1 MEREEM
7 GGDQLRRTLRRL
19 AHEIIEDAADLR
31 ALVLVGLRSRGVPL
45 AERLTAHIQALEEI
59 RPLVGAL
66 DVTLY
71 RDDLDRGGSR
81 NKIQKTNLPFTCES
95 REVVLV
101 DDVLYTGRTVRAALT
116 ALVAFGR
123 PRRVRL
129 AVLVDRGGRELPV
142 RADFIGR
149 NVTARSGEEVRVLLE
164 EADGREAVLLQIET
178 APEHNGKE
186 RQPNI
191 DSSTAP

>member
-1 MEREEM
+1 
-7 GGDQLRRTLRRL
+7 
-19 AHEIIEDAADLR
+19 
-31 ALVLVGLRSRGVPL
+31 
-45 AERLTAHIQALEEI
+45 
-59 RPLVGAL
+59 
-66 DVTLY
+66 
-71 RDDLDRGGSR
+71 
-81 NKIQKTNLPFTCES
+81 
-95 REVVLV
+95 V

-149 NVTARSGEEVRVLLE
+149 NVTARPGEEVRVLLE
-164 EADGREAVLLQIET
+164 ETDGREAVLLQSET

-191 DSSTAP
+191 GSSTTP

>member
-1 MEREEM
+1 M

-31 ALVLVGLRSRGVPL
+31 ALVLVGLRSRGVPM
-45 AERLTAHIQALEEI
+45 AERLAAHIQALEET
-59 RPLVGAL
+59 RPPVGAL

-81 NKIQKTNLPFTCES
+81 NKIQKTNLPFTCEG

-101 DDVLYTGRTVRAALT
+101 DDVLCTGRTVRAALT
-116 ALVAFGR
+116 ALAAFGR

-142 RADFIGR
+142 RADFVGR
-149 NVTARSGEEVRVLLE
+149 NVTARPGEEVRVLLE
-164 EADGREAVLLQIET
+164 ETDGREAVLLQGET

-186 RQPNI
+186 KQPNI
-191 DSSTAP
+191 GSSTAP

>member
-1 MEREEM
+1 M

-19 AHEIIEDAADLR
+19 AHEVIEDAADLR

-45 AERLTAHIQALEEI
+45 AERLAAHIQALEEI
-59 RPLVGAL
+59 RPPVGSL

-81 NKIQKTNLPFTCES
+81 NKIQKTNLPFTCAG

-149 NVTARSGEEVRVLLE
+149 NVTARPGEEVRVLLE
-164 EADGREAVLLQIET
+164 ETDGREAVLLQSET

-191 DSSTAP
+191 GSSTTP

>member
-1 MEREEM
+1 
-7 GGDQLRRTLRRL
+7 
-19 AHEIIEDAADLR
+19 
-31 ALVLVGLRSRGVPL
+31 L

-81 NKIQKTNLPFTCES
+81 NKIQKTNLPFTCEG

-149 NVTARSGEEVRVLLE
+149 NVTARPGEEVQVLLE
-164 EADGREAVLLQIET
+164 EADGREAVLLHSET

-191 DSSTAP
+191 GSSTAP

>member
-1 MEREEM
+1 M

-19 AHEIIEDAADLR
+19 AHEIIEDAADPR
-31 ALVLVGLRSRGVPL
+31 ALVLIGLRSRGVPM
-45 AERLTAHIQALEEI
+45 AERLAAHIQALEEI
-59 RPLVGAL
+59 RPPVGAL

-81 NKIQKTNLPFTCES
+81 NKIQKTNLPFTCEG

-142 RADFIGR
+142 RADFVGR
-149 NVTARSGEEVRVLLE
+149 NVTARPGEEVRVLLE
-164 EADGREAVLLQIET
+164 ETDGREAVLLQSET

-186 RQPNI
+186 WQPNI
-191 DSSTAP
+191 GSSTAP